1 MGNSKKTSGKDIISK
16 LIKPKE
22 KKQSVSEADCRRFSL
37 TPKGILLG
45 TLDEVYGTGASLEKL
60 DEFSEKLIGRLST
73 MATAGESSS
82 LLGKDFNDFF
92 QLYVE
97 TLNLCGRMKE
107 ALEENGIDFDV
118 HGEEGPES

>member
-1 MGNSKKTSGKDIISK
+1 MENSKKTSGKDIISK
-16 LIKPKE
+16 LVKPKE
-22 KKQSVSEADCRRFSL
+22 KKQSVSFADCSRFSL

-60 DEFSEKLIGRLST
+60 DEFSEKLIGRLSA

-82 LLGKDFNDFF
+82 ILGKDFNDFF

-97 TLNLCGRMKE
+97 TINLCGRMKE
-107 ALEENGIDFDV
+107 ALEENGINFDIY
-118 HGEEGPES
+118 GEEGPES

>member
-1 MGNSKKTSGKDIISK
+1 MGNSKKTNGKDIISK

>member
-1 MGNSKKTSGKDIISK
+1 MENSKKTSGKDIISK

-22 KKQSVSEADCRRFSL
+22 KKQSVSEADCRGFSL

-60 DEFSEKLIGRLST
+60 DEFSEKLIGRLSA

-82 LLGKDFNDFF
+82 ILGKDFNDFF

-97 TLNLCGRMKE
+97 TINLCGRMKE
-107 ALEENGIDFDV
+107 ALEENGIDFDIY
-118 HGEEGPES
+118 GEEGPES

>member
-1 MGNSKKTSGKDIISK
+1 MENSKKTSGKDIISK
-16 LIKPKE
+16 LVKPKE
-22 KKQSVSEADCRRFSL
+22 KKQSVSFADCSRFSL

-60 DEFSEKLIGRLST
+60 DEFSEKLIGRLSA

-82 LLGKDFNDFF
+82 ILGKDFNDFF

-97 TLNLCGRMKE
+97 TINLCGRMKE
-107 ALEENGIDFDV
+107 ALEENGIDFDIY
-118 HGEEGPES
+118 GEEGPES

>member
-1 MGNSKKTSGKDIISK
+1 MENSKKTSGKDIISK
-16 LIKPKE
+16 LVKPKE
-22 KKQSVSEADCRRFSL
+22 KKQSVSFADCRRFSL

-60 DEFSEKLIGRLST
+60 DEFSEKLIGRLSA

-82 LLGKDFNDFF
+82 ILGKDFNDFF

-97 TLNLCGRMKE
+97 TINLCGRMKE
-107 ALEENGIDFDV
+107 ALKENGIDFDIY
-118 HGEEGPES
+118 GEEGPES